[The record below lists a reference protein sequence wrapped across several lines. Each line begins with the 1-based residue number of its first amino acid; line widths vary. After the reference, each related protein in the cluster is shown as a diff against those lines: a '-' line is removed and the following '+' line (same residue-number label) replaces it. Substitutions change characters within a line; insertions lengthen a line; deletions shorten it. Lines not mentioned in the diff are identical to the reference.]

1 MKAFTLVEMLLVMVI
16 MGFILMMGCYF
27 SNGQLQEI
35 QTKTVQEDLF
45 STYQSYYLKN
55 LFTSVYHNQ
64 KYSHLNIEFSTE
76 ANQISFSFL
85 PVSQSEESD
94 SPSLTEMYKS
104 DFNLVSANL
113 SGTSDFSWFTLQ
125 LTPYTLWCSFTGEN
139 LGESID
145 DVAVFIL
152 QAQNEKKYCFEIST
166 QTCRIKEK
174 ACEDNETD

>member
-35 QTKTVQEDLF
+35 QTKTVKEDLL

-64 KYSHLNIEFSTE
+64 KYSHLNIEFSPDE
-76 ANQISFSFL
+76 NQISFSF
-85 PVSQSEESD
+85 SGGKNEED
-94 SPSLTEMYKS
+94 NTEIYKP
-104 DFNLVSANL
+104 DFTMKTATISWTDNS
-113 SGTSDFSWFTLQ
+113 SWFTVQ
-125 LTPYTLWCSFTGEN
+125 LTPYTLWC
-139 LGESID
+139 
-145 DVAVFIL
+145 VFSGDIKTWS
-152 QAQNEKKYCFEIST
+152 AFVTVEMQNEKKYCFEIST

-174 ACEDNETD
+174 ACEKKKTD

>member
-35 QTKTVQEDLF
+35 QTKTVKEDLL

-64 KYSHLNIEFSTE
+64 KYSHLNIKFSTE
-76 ANQISFSFL
+76 NNQISFSFL

-94 SPSLTEMYKS
+94 SSSLTEMYKS
-104 DFNLVSANL
+104 DFDLVSANIF
-113 SGTSDFSWFTLQ
+113 GTRNYSWFILQ

-139 LGESID
+139 LDTSF

-174 ACEDNETD
+174 ACEENETD

>member
-1 MKAFTLVEMLLVMVI
+1 MVI

-35 QTKTVQEDLF
+35 QTKTVKEDLL

-64 KYSHLNIEFSTE
+64 KYSHLNITFSPDE
-76 ANQISFSFL
+76 NQISFSFL
-85 PVSQSEESD
+85 PVSQSNESD
-94 SPSLTEMYKS
+94 SSSLTEMYKS
-104 DFNLVSANL
+104 DFDLVSANI
-113 SGTSDFSWFTLQ
+113 SGTNDFSWFTLQ

-139 LGESID
+139 ADETPADSF
-145 DVAVFIL
+145 DVAKFIL
-152 QAQNEKKYCFEIST
+152 QNQNKKKYCFEIST

-174 ACEDNETD
+174 ACEEKNTE